1 MDIFTTG
8 PTLSVVSSRV
18 TSYSD
23 ADGTGLLNLHEYFTV
38 TSTILGHAK
47 CIVMATSV
55 CTDLPEASATQ
66 AMLNL

>member
-38 TSTILGHAK
+38 TILGHAK